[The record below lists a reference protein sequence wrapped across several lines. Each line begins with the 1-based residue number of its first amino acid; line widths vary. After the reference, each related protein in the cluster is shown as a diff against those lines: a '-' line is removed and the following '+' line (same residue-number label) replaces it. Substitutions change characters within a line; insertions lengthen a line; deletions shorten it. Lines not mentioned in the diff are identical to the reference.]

1 MMLDEVS
8 GWDQC
13 VVLANDTREDAR
25 FVWSVS
31 DADTGE
37 TLLSGETDVPAG
49 ENARAG
55 SFKADPSRQRLL
67 ILRFTAN
74 GVPGA
79 NHYLTGWPKYHKAD
93 LLRGLDV
100 IRALDEP
107 FDAEL

>member
-1 MMLDEVS
+1 MS
-8 GWDQC
+8 G
-13 VVLANDTREDAR
+13 LFPTRTPA
-25 FVWSVS
+25 
-31 DADTGE
+31 

-93 LLRGLDV
+93 LMRWLDA
-100 IRALDEP
+100 ICALDEP